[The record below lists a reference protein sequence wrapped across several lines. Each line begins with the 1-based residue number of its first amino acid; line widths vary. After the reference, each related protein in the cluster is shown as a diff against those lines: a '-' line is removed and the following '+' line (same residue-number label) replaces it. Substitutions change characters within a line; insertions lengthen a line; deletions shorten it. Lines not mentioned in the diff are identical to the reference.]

1 MKEKNIK
8 TGLCSLRLENI
19 EKSLNMG
26 FDYTIKKATFSILDF
41 KVSGNRQL
49 VTKTECEKAKDTL
62 LNKPLLCQYIP
73 SDNYDTENPND
84 DFGDHMEVEIELRD
98 GKEYITTLTHA
109 IGTCISVYIGTIKDE
124 NNNDMEV
131 LLADFLLWFD
141 RYPNE
146 ILLINDFY
154 EKGENLYSSCEYYYT
169 SYTINESGFECPK
182 DITFAGHTILGSRT
196 NKVAPSY
203 QSSEL
208 ISFNSKWNKAI
219 NSLKSNN
226 YLDYNK
232 LNKTSKEENNSMENK
247 FLKAL
252 NELSIGDLRS
262 SIMSALGDVMTG
274 NEYENLWISNYGI
287 FSESKY
293 FIYETYEDSKW
304 VNYKVTYSLGEN
316 DSIVLNYEGKE
327 KVEGQY
333 TYVSVNELE
342 KSSNELVEKENK
354 INELN
359 ETIISLNE
367 KVVEKSTNE
376 KEKVGELQT
385 TLASLNSK
393 IEEMKP
399 IVDEYNKA
407 QFEKAFNEASENFK
421 AKFISVNALD
431 VFEDK
436 TTQELIKESVNSDE
450 TISNKAKF
458 SLNSLIVEN
467 IKSVVEI
474 VDTDDIMSK
483 NEHISINSV
492 QKLNDTENL
501 INNDTDS
508 IYAEEYGINY
518 K

>member
-1 MKEKNIK
+1 MDKFNK
-8 TGLCSLRLENI
+8 TGQI
-19 EKSLNMG
+19 KMSLNELNIVEN
-26 FDYTIKKATFSILDF
+26 DPTILRGVCIVHDF
-41 KVSGNRQL
+41 EVSGNGQVITEEVASENIQTLIGKRICCKYIKREDNSGEDSLGSHEEYETVDRNGEEAIQSNTEAIGFIED
-49 VTKTECEKAKDTL
+49 VFIDDFTDSQGITKRVVYANVVLWNDDKYKDIIGLMSEWLEKGIKINMSVEYLYYNFTSKNGIEYINSPIIYIAHTL
-62 LNKPLLCQYIP
+62 LN
-73 SDNYDTENPND
+73 SEDR
-84 DFGDHMEVEIELRD
+84 GDML
-98 GKEYITTLTHA
+98 
-109 IGTCISVYIGTIKDE
+109 
-124 NNNDMEV
+124 EV
-131 LLADFLLWFD
+131 L
-141 RYPNE
+141 
-146 ILLINDFY
+146 
-154 EKGENLYSSCEYYYT
+154 
-169 SYTINESGFECPK
+169 
-182 DITFAGHTILGSRT
+182 
-196 NKVAPSY
+196 PSY
-203 QSSEL
+203 ECARL
-208 ISFNSKWNKAI
+208 LSFNELQVWNKAVS
-219 NSLKSNN
+219 SLKC
-226 YLDYNK
+226 DNK

-262 SIMSALGDVMTG
+262 SIMNALGDVMTG

-304 VNYKVTYSLGEN
+304 VSYKVAYSLGEN
-316 DSIVLNYEGKE
+316 DSIVLDFEGKE

-342 KSSNELVEKENK
+342 KSSNELVEKDNK

-376 KEKVGELQT
+376 KEKVGELET

-421 AKFISVNALD
+421 AKFVSVNALD

-436 TTQELIKESVNSDE
+436 ATQELIKESVNSDE

>member
-1 MKEKNIK
+1 
-8 TGLCSLRLENI
+8 
-19 EKSLNMG
+19 
-26 FDYTIKKATFSILDF
+26 
-41 KVSGNRQL
+41 
-49 VTKTECEKAKDTL
+49 
-62 LNKPLLCQYIP
+62 
-73 SDNYDTENPND
+73 
-84 DFGDHMEVEIELRD
+84 
-98 GKEYITTLTHA
+98 
-109 IGTCISVYIGTIKDE
+109 
-124 NNNDMEV
+124 
-131 LLADFLLWFD
+131 
-141 RYPNE
+141 
-146 ILLINDFY
+146 
-154 EKGENLYSSCEYYYT
+154 
-169 SYTINESGFECPK
+169 
-182 DITFAGHTILGSRT
+182 
-196 NKVAPSY
+196 
-203 QSSEL
+203 
-208 ISFNSKWNKAI
+208 
-219 NSLKSNN
+219 
-226 YLDYNK
+226 
-232 LNKTSKEENNSMENK
+232 MENK

-252 NELSIGDLRS
+252 NEISLGDLRS
-262 SIMSALGDVMTG
+262 KILGQLGNVMTA
-274 NEYENLWISNYGI
+274 NEYEYMWLSNYSI
-287 FSESKY
+287 FPESKY

-342 KSSNELVEKENK
+342 KSSNELVDKENK

-376 KEKVGELQT
+376 KEKVGTLET

-393 IEEMKP
+393 IAEMKP

-431 VFEDK
+431 LFEDES
-436 TTQELIKESVNSDE
+436 TQELIKESVNADE
-450 TISNKAKF
+450 TISTKAKF

-467 IKSVVEI
+467 IKPVVEN

-508 IYAEEYGINY
+508 IYAEYGINY